1 MVIGDIP
8 LAGRDEIEWA
18 PRVPKRKLR
27 RLYESDAR
35 GLLDEELLDDVGTLL
50 LQRCKSI
57 LIVADAQKGAV
68 HCPRCE
74 RRGTTRLIERPRTH
88 GDPRDKLLVC
98 PACAWQATWGEY
110 HLSFKRHQLNPGGAT
125 ASFCAYVQNYAAAQT
140 PQAKMIAIDR
150 LIHEFH
156 YSFVSLPD
164 QPTRPVGVNL
174 IEGSLSDVIEFLNE
188 LTSGT
193 AMTVANEWQ
202 IRLAEFRQANERI
215 REYIRQRPRR
225 NHRKKKILQEAT
237 DWEPDPTGRSE
248 A

>member
-1 MVIGDIP
+1 MVTEDRRMD
-8 LAGRDEIEWA
+8 GRNGIEWA
-18 PRVPKRKLR
+18 RRVPKSKIQ

-57 LIVADAQKGAV
+57 LLVADAQKGTV

-74 RRGTTRLIERPRTH
+74 RQGQTSLIGRSHTP
-88 GDPRDKLLVC
+88 GDPRDQLLVC
-98 PACAWQATWGEY
+98 PSCGWQATWGEY
-110 HLSFKRHQLNPGGAT
+110 HKSFRRHQLNPGGAT
-125 ASFCAYVQNYAAAQT
+125 ASFSAYVQNYSGAQT

-156 YSFVSLPD
+156 YSFDGLPD

-174 IEGSLSDVIEFLNE
+174 IEGKLPDVIEFLDE

-193 AMTVANEWQ
+193 ALAIANEWQ
-202 IRLAEFRQANERI
+202 IRLAEFRLANERV
-215 REYIRQRPRR
+215 REYIRQRR
-225 NHRKKKILQEAT
+225 NEKAKNEIPDDHPG
-237 DWEPDPTGRSE
+237 DW
-248 A
+248 